1 MSKRS
6 WMLWAISLLGVVA
19 FSACTSKSRGGA
31 LASSATIDPA
41 ARRTERNQAR
51 PIEPAPPPDPNRIVI
66 GVYADL
72 TGDNSTFG
80 EETRNGVALAVEEI
94 NKQGGLLGKPVEAR
108 YEDTRSDPQQARNV
122 VTKLIQQERV
132 VAIIGEVA
140 STMSLAGGP
149 ICQRYGIP
157 MISPSSTNPAVTDK
171 GNYIFRVCFIDPF
184 QGYVMAK
191 FAAEHL
197 KVKRVAILYDN
208 SSDYSK
214 GLAQFFEDAFR
225 KMGGTITNVLTY
237 KPQDTDFR
245 SQLTTIRAGNPEAIF
260 IPGYYKSVGL
270 IARQAR
276 ELGIQVPLL
285 GGDGWSSP
293 KLVEGAGGPGKA
305 LEGCYFSDHY
315 APDTPT
321 PQVQEFVKQYQER
334 FGKTPG
340 GLAALAYDAARVLF
354 DAIKRAGTLNRAAIR
369 DAIARTKEFPGVT
382 GTITINEFG
391 DADKSAVV
399 LQVKGDQFVF
409 VTRIMPESGQPAA
422 EKAATQ

>member
-1 MSKRS
+1 MGRRG
-6 WMLWAISLLGVVA
+6 LFGVVGIGCMLVL
-19 FSACTSKSRGGA
+19 SACAGKRGGTTA
-31 LASSATIDPA
+31 GGIDPA
-41 ARRTERNQAR
+41 ARRAERYQPR
-51 PIEPAPPPDPNRIVI
+51 SIEPAPPPDPNQVVI

-80 EETRNGVALAVEEI
+80 EETRNGVTLAVEEI
-94 NKQGGLLGKPVEAR
+94 NRQGGLLGKRVVAR
-108 YEDTRSDPQQARNV
+108 FEDTRSDPQQARNV

-132 VAIIGEVA
+132 VAIIGEIA

-149 ICQRYGIP
+149 ICQRYGVP

-171 GNYIFRVCFIDPF
+171 GHYLFRVCFIDPF

-197 KVKRVAILYDN
+197 KAKRVAILYDN

-214 GLAQFFEDAFR
+214 GLAQFFEEAFR
-225 KMGGTITNVLTY
+225 QMGGRITHVLTY

-245 SQLTTIRAGNPEAIF
+245 SQLTTIRGGNPQAIF
-260 IPGYYKSVGL
+260 VPGYYKSAGL

-276 ELGIQVPLL
+276 ELGITVPLL

-293 KLVEGAGGPGKA
+293 KLIEGAGGAGGA

-315 APDTPT
+315 APDDPA
-321 PQVQEFVKQYQER
+321 PQIRAFARQYQQR
-334 FGKTPG
+334 FGTAPG
-340 GLAALAYDAARVLF
+340 GLAALSYDAARVLF
-354 DAIKRAGTLNRAAIR
+354 AAIQKVGKLDRAAIR
-369 DAIARTKEFPGVT
+369 DAIASTKDFPGVT

-399 LQVKGDQFVF
+399 LQIKGDKFLF
-409 VTRIMPESGQPAA
+409 VTRIEPGAIGES
-422 EKAATQ
+422 K

>member
-1 MSKRS
+1 
-6 WMLWAISLLGVVA
+6 
-19 FSACTSKSRGGA
+19 
-31 LASSATIDPA
+31 
-41 ARRTERNQAR
+41 
-51 PIEPAPPPDPNRIVI
+51 
-66 GVYADL
+66 
-72 TGDNSTFG
+72 
-80 EETRNGVALAVEEI
+80 
-94 NKQGGLLGKPVEAR
+94 VEAR
-108 YEDTRSDPQQARNV
+108 FEYTRSDPQQARNG

-140 STMSLAGGP
+140 STISLAGGP
-149 ICQRYGIP
+149 ICQRYGVP

-171 GNYIFRVCFIDPF
+171 GDYIFRVCFIDPF

-214 GLAQFFEDAFR
+214 GLAQFFGEAF
-225 KMGGTITNVLTY
+225 KKLGGTITNVLTY

-276 ELGIQVPLL
+276 ELGIKVPLL

-305 LEGCYFSDHY
+305 IEGCYFSDHY
-315 APDTPT
+315 APDAPA
-321 PQVQEFVKQYQER
+321 PQIQEFVRKYRQR

-340 GLAALAYDAARVLF
+340 GLAALGYDAARVLF
-354 DAIKRAGTLNRAAIR
+354 AAIQKAGKLDRAAIR
-369 DAIARTKEFPGVT
+369 DAIASTKNFPGVQ
-382 GTITINEFG
+382 GSITLTNVG
-391 DADKSAVV
+391 DADKSAAG
-399 LQVKGDQFVF
+399 LQVRRCRFLL
-409 VTRIMPESGQPAA
+409 VTRITPETAM
-422 EKAATQ
+422 ATTQVSRGRTRR